1 MEWYSI
7 VPVVVVVVVVVLW
20 LLVVPGHVAR
30 CALCVARCVL
40 CVVVGVGW
48 GPGPWS

>member
-7 VPVVVVVVVVVLW
+7 VPVVVVVVVLW

-40 CVVVGVGW
+40 CVVVVGGGC